1 MISSRP
7 VGLTPLMRDDDGR
20 DDDEEELLLV
30 LLLLWKKAPA
40 PCWWK
45 DPDEWNEAES
55 CVLLL
60 EGETE
65 EACKDPLGRRG
76 PII

>member
-20 DDDEEELLLV
+20 DEDEEEELLLV

-45 DPDEWNEAES
+45 EPGEWKEES

-65 EACKDPLGRRG
+65 EACKDPRVRRG